1 MRKGVPMTTTN
12 VIDISPNKAGNDN
25 EQICK
30 KDYSY
35 WHYLKV
41 CLWSKFFCFK
51 GRARRK
57 EYITFQLA
65 DFLIAFAFYAVIS
78 YGNVQSQSVE
88 MARDI
93 VSGILIIPL
102 LSVSVRRFHDVGLS
116 GWWCCLGVVPYV
128 AMIFL
133 AIKDSAREENKYG
146 AIPEGKIFAQP
157 LWARYMNRDKNNN
170 SNVVEFN
177 SNVVPI
183 EEGKE
188 KSTERVA

>member
-1 MRKGVPMTTTN
+1 
-12 VIDISPNKAGNDN
+12 
-25 EQICK
+25 
-30 KDYSY
+30 
-35 WHYLKV
+35 
-41 CLWSKFFCFK
+41 LWDKFFCFR

-65 DFLIAFAFYAVIS
+65 DFMIALAFYGIIN
-78 YGNVQSQSVE
+78 YGGFQNE
-88 MARDI
+88 TMWMTRDI
-93 VSGILIIPL
+93 VNAVLIIPL

-116 GWWCCLGVVPYV
+116 GWWCLLGVVPYV

-133 AIKDSAREENKYG
+133 AIKDSASEENKYG
-146 AIPEGKIFAQP
+146 AVPAGKTFGMP
-157 LWARYMNRDKNNN
+157 LWVRYINRDKNKNG
-170 SNVVEFN
+170 NVVEFN